1 MTMRKNGSLL
11 PEFCAQGMKRFFW
24 LPIARDKSECPI
36 SDLLFA
42 GIPFVG
48 PGKENRARDPTFD
61 PPNDMPAEHFGLLIL
76 SVPDR
81 VHPEF
86 AQDERTIFGQIL
98 QTEEIALEIALLVQV
113 NVKAKKI
120 DFLREQKF
128 CWRISGVGK

>member
-1 MTMRKNGSLL
+1 MTMRKNGVVL
-11 PEFCAQGMKRFFW
+11 PELFAQGMKYLFW

-48 PGKENRARDPTFD
+48 PGKENRASESTFD
-61 PPNDMPAEHFGLLIL
+61 HAIDMPAEHFGLLIL
-76 SVPDR
+76 AVPDR

-98 QTEEIALEIALLVQV
+98 QAEKVTLEIALLMQV
-113 NVKAKKI
+113 NIKAKKI
-120 DFLREQKF
+120 EVLPEQEF
-128 CWRISGVGK
+128 CRPISSVGK